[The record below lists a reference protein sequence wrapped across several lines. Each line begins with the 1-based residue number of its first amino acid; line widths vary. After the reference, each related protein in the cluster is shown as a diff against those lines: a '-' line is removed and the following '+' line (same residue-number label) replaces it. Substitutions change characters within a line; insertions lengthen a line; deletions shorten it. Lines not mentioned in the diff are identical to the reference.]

1 MQFKKALR
9 FGAVG
14 LPIVALLA
22 APLTTS
28 AMVSASPSD
37 SSASTAAPH
46 TPHNGDTAKDLA
58 GPFYDQPVPAKRAS
72 ANDQWPAPS
81 KFIAALKKYGIS
93 GSKLV
98 LEKDYDKQ
106 GPENNARLDWATGK
120 MQAFLFHD
128 TGTGVPAS
136 RLQQKHSLNWI
147 MNGNKSSLGKTV
159 RACHFYVDRKGI
171 VHVIYLGR
179 TWHAGTSVSMY
190 NGAVPKNQMNAYS
203 MGVEI
208 ESQGGGVWDLT
219 SAQVDSAARVGAA
232 ALEAAGLPLSRAIN
246 HKTSGGRENDPG
258 RDDQGKTNPQGK
270 VDTVQSAA
278 WWRAK
283 VKAVYNSG
291 GATAPGTSKPA
302 PKPKLPTSKSISM
315 ADMKNGKR
323 SESVRRYQVAIRSYL
338 TKKLKV
344 SAKTLRKWN
353 PAGAT
358 GYYGA
363 ETRKLTRMAILRL
376 GKTRS
381 SAARSWMALYRAKK
395 ANYPTKALIKRTG
408 YTPVN

>member
-1 MQFKKALR
+1 MQLTKPVR
-9 FGAVG
+9 SVVVG
-14 LPIVALLA
+14 VSVMTMFA
-22 APLTTS
+22 APLAVGS
-28 AMVSASPSD
+28 VAYASN
-37 SSASTAAPH
+37 AAPAAAAH
-46 TPHNGDTAKDLA
+46 GPHGGDSAKDLA
-58 GPFYDQPVPAKRAS
+58 GPFYDQPVPAKRSGA
-72 ANDQWPAPS
+72 ADQWPAPS
-81 KFIAALKKYGIS
+81 KFISALNKYGIS

-98 LEKDYDKQ
+98 LEKDYAAQ

-128 TGTGVPAS
+128 TGTSVPAS
-136 RLQQKHSLNWI
+136 RLNQKHSLNWI

-159 RACHFYVDRKGI
+159 RACHFYVDRAGI

-190 NGAVPKNQMNAYS
+190 KGAVPKNQMNAYS

-232 ALEAAGLPLSRAIN
+232 ALEAAGLPVSRAIN

-258 RDDQGKTNPQGK
+258 RDDGGATNPQGK
-270 VDTVQSAA
+270 VDTVQSAS

-283 VKAVYNSG
+283 VNAIYATKGAG
-291 GATAPGTSKPA
+291 GGTNPAPVKPA
-302 PKPKLPTSKSISM
+302 APVLPTAKSISM
-315 ADMKNGKR
+315 SDMKNGVR
-323 SESVRRYQVAIRSYL
+323 STSVARYQKALRTYL
-338 TKKLKV
+338 TKTLKV
-344 SAKTLRKWN
+344 KSKSLRKWN

-363 ETRKLTRMAILRL
+363 ETRRLTRVAFKRI
-376 GKTRS
+376 GTSKAKT
-381 SAARSWMALYRAKK
+381 AKSWLAKYKAKK
-395 ANYPTKALIKRTG
+395 ADYPTSSLIKRTG
-408 YTPVN
+408 YTPVK